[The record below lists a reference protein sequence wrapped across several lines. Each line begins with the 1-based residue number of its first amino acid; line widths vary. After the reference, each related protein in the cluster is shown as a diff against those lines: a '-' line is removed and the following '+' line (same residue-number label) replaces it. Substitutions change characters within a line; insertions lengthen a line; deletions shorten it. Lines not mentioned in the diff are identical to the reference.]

1 MTGKMS
7 MAGSQDEV
15 LKQTWMT
22 KRSQLKSR
30 LSWTNY
36 KERWFCLTR
45 SSLVYYDGDDEVKR
59 KEKGR
64 IMVRDIQVVEQV
76 HTHTHRHLP
85 LFEEPNNIKNM
96 ELGFIKKFRRSRLRT
111 GFTVFKS
118 STVRTDRSTHFTFRF
133 LYF

>member
-30 LSWTNY
+30 ISWTNY

-76 HTHTHRHLP
+76 RTHIVTCHCLK
-85 LFEEPNNIKNM
+85 NKKNTKNTKNM
-96 ELGFIKKFRRSRLRT
+96 GSLKNSPGDS
-111 GFTVFKS
+111 
-118 STVRTDRSTHFTFRF
+118 
-133 LYF
+133 

>member
-15 LKQTWMT
+15 LKQSWMT
-22 KRSQLKSR
+22 KRSQLKSRYSSSVDLSSLHCSDPR

-45 SSLVYYDGDDEVKR
+45 SSLVYYDGDDEIKK

-64 IMVRDIQVVEQV
+64 IYVRYRQTWRGRKYSKYNILCAVPTRIQK
-76 HTHTHRHLP
+76 
-85 LFEEPNNIKNM
+85 F
-96 ELGFIKKFRRSRLRT
+96 LGSF
-111 GFTVFKS
+111 
-118 STVRTDRSTHFTFRF
+118 
-133 LYF
+133 